1 MQRKNQGTKKPL
13 SQSERVGRGGMDM
26 MGVGKSTDPE
36 LRGATGEGREGKEA
50 GRHWKK
56 EKSG

>member
-1 MQRKNQGTKKPL
+1 
-13 SQSERVGRGGMDM
+13 MDV
-26 MGVGKSTDPE
+26 MGVGKSPDLE